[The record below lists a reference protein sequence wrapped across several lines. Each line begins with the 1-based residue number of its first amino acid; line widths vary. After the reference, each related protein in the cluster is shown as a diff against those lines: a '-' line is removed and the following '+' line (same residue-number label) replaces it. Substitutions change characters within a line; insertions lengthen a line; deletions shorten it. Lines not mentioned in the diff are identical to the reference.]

1 MKSWAERSD
10 CSRGQRPQVDE
21 VMKNV
26 RDPVTM
32 FSGREWRLGID
43 IEAALPGLIWPRS
56 WNRYEPCAAK
66 LYIEIGALQL

>member
-1 MKSWAERSD
+1 
-10 CSRGQRPQVDE
+10 
-21 VMKNV
+21 MKNV

-66 LYIEIGALQL
+66 LYIEIGALEM